1 MLATVLDVPGPGIAE
16 TYYSGF
22 LDHANRAEVIS
33 YVGMGAVLALVV
45 FALSVVTVPLM
56 IDRRVSAG
64 VAMRA
69 SLKAMARNPL
79 AMIVWAA
86 LIVALTAIGFAT
98 LLIGMIVVIPLL
110 GHATWHAY
118 RELVK

>member
-1 MLATVLDVPGPGIAE
+1 
-16 TYYSGF
+16 
-22 LDHANRAEVIS
+22 VIS

-79 AMIVWAA
+79 AMIVWAT
-86 LIVALTAIGFAT
+86 LIVSLTAIGFAT
-98 LLIGMIVVIPLL
+98 LLVGMIVVIPLL

-118 RELVK
+118 RELVG